1 MKYWLKGL
9 ILPSQQAGEAVS
21 LPRSLLYYS
30 NQEED
35 RARPA
40 YGCRCWILLSAL
52 EGPWE
57 FLPVPW
63 GEEVQPRSFLTLR
76 LPVAL

>member
-1 MKYWLKGL
+1 MGAGQRGRSEGAAPERLSQKG
-9 ILPSQQAGEAVS
+9 SHS
-21 LPRSLLYYS
+21 
-30 NQEED
+30 QEED